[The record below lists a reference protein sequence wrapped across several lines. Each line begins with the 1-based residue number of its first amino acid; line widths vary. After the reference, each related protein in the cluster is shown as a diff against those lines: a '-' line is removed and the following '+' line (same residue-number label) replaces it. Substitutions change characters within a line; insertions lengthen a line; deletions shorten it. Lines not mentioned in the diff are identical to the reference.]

1 MKRINHIKK
10 VAPRFM
16 GVNTSGTLDLRCRAR
31 AAMITEALRAVL
43 AARGPTATV
52 DLWRLLGGPSCL
64 SQAQIRRLLKKA
76 TNVQTEMLSYGGV
89 IENMYGV
96 KGDRRWKSVMQ
107 AFFADR
113 RGPRSD
119 KILASDKH
127 KRKPMNN
134 AENTRSPA
142 TARRRVIDSS
152 IRDESITEPTF

>member
-1 MKRINHIKK
+1 
-10 VAPRFM
+10 M

-64 SQAQIRRLLKKA
+64 SQAQIRR
-76 TNVQTEMLSYGGV
+76 LSYGGV